1 MTLSTVR
8 VAAVQATPVIL
19 DGDATIAKA
28 VRLIGEAAEQG
39 ARLVVLPE
47 TFVSVYP
54 SNRWAAAAARFGGF
68 DALWE
73 RMWASSVDVPG
84 PLVDRLVDACRRH
97 DVTCAIGVN
106 ERESARHALQHAAA
120 PRPGRADLPPPQ
132 ADADDAGAA
141 VPRDRRGR
149 RPDGRP
155 TRRSAASAG

>member
-1 MTLSTVR
+1 MTLPTVR

-39 ARLVVLPE
+39 AQLVVLPE

-73 RMWASSVDVPG
+73 RMWASSMDVPG
-84 PLVDRLVDACRRH
+84 PRVDRLVDACRRH

-106 ERESARHALQHAAA
+106 ER
-120 PRPGRADLPPPQ
+120 
-132 ADADDAGAA
+132 
-141 VPRDRRGR
+141 
-149 RPDGRP
+149 
-155 TRRSAASAG
+155 